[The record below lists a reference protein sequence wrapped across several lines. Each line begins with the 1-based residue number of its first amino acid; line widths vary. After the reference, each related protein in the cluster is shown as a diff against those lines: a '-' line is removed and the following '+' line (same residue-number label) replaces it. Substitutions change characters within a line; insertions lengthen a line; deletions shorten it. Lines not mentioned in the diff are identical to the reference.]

1 MKDVLELAVSIAT
14 EVGKLQRD
22 RIDEPHT
29 VETKSSEIDLV
40 TEVDRLSEQ
49 RILERI
55 RDARPDDAVVCE
67 ETSGQAG
74 TSGLLWV
81 VDPLDGTTNYAHGF
95 PHFAVSIG
103 VERDGV
109 REVGVVYDPMKD
121 ELFTATR
128 GGGATL
134 NGRSIHISSE
144 RELRRALLATGFG
157 YDVHHAKVDNLEFFA
172 RFIKRAQAVR
182 RAGSAALDL
191 AYVAC
196 GRFDGFW
203 ELSLHPWDVAA
214 GILLVEEAGGH
225 VTDLYGGPPIPRDAP
240 ASQRTATSTPPCSR
254 SWPCP
259 SPPADPPSG
268 DVLAEGGLLGVGVG
282 VPGLGWRVRPFEE
295 AVAEG
300 LVGERDVLPQ
310 LLFEPPD
317 PVVSRGARGNSAIG
331 V

>member
-67 ETSGQAG
+67 ETSGRPG

-128 GGGATL
+128 GGGASL

-144 RELRRALLATGFG
+144 RELRRALLATGFA
-157 YDVHHAKVDNLEFFA
+157 YDVHDAKVDNLEFFA

-214 GILLVEEAGGH
+214 GMLLVEEAEGR
-225 VTDLYGGPPIPRDAP
+225 VTDLSGGPPD
-240 ASQRTATSTPPCSR
+240 
-254 SWPCP
+254 
-259 SPPADPPSG
+259 PSG
-268 DVLAEGGLLGVGVG
+268 RTCVATNGHLHACLLEVLA
-282 VPGLGWRVRPFEE
+282 VPL
-295 AVAEG
+295 A
-300 LVGERDVLPQ
+300 
-310 LLFEPPD
+310 
-317 PVVSRGARGNSAIG
+317 SR
-331 V
+331 